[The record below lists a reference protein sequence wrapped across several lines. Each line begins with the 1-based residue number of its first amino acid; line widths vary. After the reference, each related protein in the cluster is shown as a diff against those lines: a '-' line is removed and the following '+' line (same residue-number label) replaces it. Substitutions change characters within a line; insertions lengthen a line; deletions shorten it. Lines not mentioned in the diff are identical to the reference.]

1 MPEKKEDYGVVSYIM
16 GIVSIVSAFFTPLAG
31 LIFGIV
37 GMNLAKR
44 QSTGMAAKG
53 RKLSQIG
60 LVISIIVLIVTVII
74 AIVASTNP
82 YTANNFPVG

>member
-1 MPEKKEDYGVVSYIM
+1 MPEKREDYGSVSYIM
-16 GIVSIVSAFFTPLAG
+16 GIVSIVLAFFTPLAG

-37 GMNLAKR
+37 GLNLAKR
-44 QSTGMAAKG
+44 QNTAMSSKG

-74 AIVASTNP
+74 AIVASTSP
-82 YTANNFPVG
+82 LANNFPVG